1 MGSFS
6 FCYSDN
12 SLLLLYRNAS
22 DFCMSVLYPAA
33 LQNSLIRSHMPSGWA
48 PQIPGLSVR
57 LEQSGSP
64 QETTCS
70 AGRVNIPPAL
80 LSPLENHRLREEC
93 GALLTW
99 GRDTWSAC
107 SSPSCPS
114 NVVCQGLCDD
124 EGASA
129 LPLFPRFFSVASHP
143 WRAFGCS
150 REGNE
155 AVADLCHHVATS
167 LSPKRSFMAKVK
179 FGCCWASLQ
188 PLKRASTPR
197 L

>member
-1 MGSFS
+1 MSVYFFDAVINGII

-80 LSPLENHRLREEC
+80 LSPLERTIDSGQNAVLCWPGGGTRGQHVAAPLV
-93 GALLTW
+93 LLM
-99 GRDTWSAC
+99 WSA
-107 SSPSCPS
+107 
-114 NVVCQGLCDD
+114 
-124 EGASA
+124 
-129 LPLFPRFFSVASHP
+129 
-143 WRAFGCS
+143 RAPVMM
-150 REGNE
+150 R
-155 AVADLCHHVATS
+155 V
-167 LSPKRSFMAKVK
+167 
-179 FGCCWASLQ
+179 LQ
-188 PLKRASTPR
+188 PYPCFLDFSQWHLIHEELSGVLVRGMKLWQTCVTILRHHCLQNAA
-197 L
+197 LWQK

>member
-6 FCYSDN
+6 FCSDN

-80 LSPLENHRLREEC
+80 LSPLERTIDSGQNAVLCWPGGGTRGQHVAAPLV
-93 GALLTW
+93 LLM
-99 GRDTWSAC
+99 WSARA
-107 SSPSCPS
+107 PVMMRMLQPY
-114 NVVCQGLCDD
+114 
-124 EGASA
+124 
-129 LPLFPRFFSVASHP
+129 PFPRFFSVASHP
-143 WRAFGCS
+143 WRAFRCS

-155 AVADLCHHVATS
+155 AVTDLCHHLATS